1 MAWERSGED
10 LMALALVLK
19 GTGLVTVETT
29 ITTTTT
35 TENELFNTWLF
46 IGPDE
51 DMQANPY
58 IIMLI

>member
-1 MAWERSGED
+1 
-10 LMALALVLK
+10 MALALVLK